1 MIGAPGDGFGGLADA
16 AGVDSASG
24 FVRRASK
31 VTDLQPAPVPLG
43 GFFFARVH
51 ERFGVVGIQA
61 LSGIVECV
69 CVDSGVPSN

>member
-1 MIGAPGDGFGGLADA
+1 MIPPVECQRIINLLGPGTAASSCHRGWRAIAGLGF
-16 AGVDSASG
+16 S
-24 FVRRASK
+24 
-31 VTDLQPAPVPLG
+31 PLG

-69 CVDSGVPSN
+69 CVDSRVPSN